1 VWHDDTT
8 CLHDLCAR
16 LGRPIISS
24 HARRNL
30 IGWHG
35 NLTCM
40 LAAHQNTNTAERPE
54 KERERERERERE
66 STVMAVRWFLSRRTC
81 NVTKRKTRTTSPD
94 RCVSCFRPASER
106 GALASRRLADQVL
119 FFGVRSAGA
128 RKHSRRGARFPLPR
142 SRRRH
147 AERALPAPAP
157 ALRLSAAGD
166 GAQGQNRQAS
176 PGAEPSG
183 VRGSSP
189 RGGGGASSP
198 ASWAR
203 VSWGWG
209 MAGWGLGRP
218 RPRVGFEYS
227 LRCVSRAGRGG
238 TGTVLNA
245 PVSASR
251 RPLPEMWTTDRKE
264 GSAGVSWAQRLVNG
278 DMCARFT
285 KPVGG
290 KNRPPPVTV
299 YRR

>member
-1 VWHDDTT
+1 
-8 CLHDLCAR
+8 
-16 LGRPIISS
+16 
-24 HARRNL
+24 
-30 IGWHG
+30 
-35 NLTCM
+35 M

-54 KERERERERERE
+54 KEREYGNGREM
-66 STVMAVRWFLSRRTC
+66 VLDLLSRRTC

-106 GALASRRLADQVL
+106 SALASRRLADQVL

-128 RKHSRRGARFPLPR
+128 RKHSRGARFPLPR

-183 VRGSSP
+183 VPS
-189 RGGGGASSP
+189 ASSP

-203 VSWGWG
+203 GSCGWG
-209 MAGWGLGRP
+209 LAGWGLGRP

-227 LRCVSRAGRGG
+227 LRCVSREAAAVR
-238 TGTVLNA
+238 V
-245 PVSASR
+245 R
-251 RPLPEMWTTDRKE
+251 
-264 GSAGVSWAQRLVNG
+264 
-278 DMCARFT
+278 
-285 KPVGG
+285 
-290 KNRPPPVTV
+290 
-299 YRR
+299 Y

>member
-1 VWHDDTT
+1 
-8 CLHDLCAR
+8 
-16 LGRPIISS
+16 
-24 HARRNL
+24 
-30 IGWHG
+30 
-35 NLTCM
+35 
-40 LAAHQNTNTAERPE
+40 
-54 KERERERERERE
+54 
-66 STVMAVRWFLSRRTC
+66 MAVRWFLAFLPCTTS

-106 GALASRRLADQVL
+106 SALASRRLADQVL

-128 RKHSRRGARFPLPR
+128 RKHSRGARFPLPR

-147 AERALPAPAP
+147 AERALPAPAPAP

-203 VSWGWG
+203 GSWGL
-209 MAGWGLGRP
+209 AGWGLGRP

-227 LRCVSRAGRGG
+227 LRCVSREAAAVR
-238 TGTVLNA
+238 V
-245 PVSASR
+245 R
-251 RPLPEMWTTDRKE
+251 
-264 GSAGVSWAQRLVNG
+264 
-278 DMCARFT
+278 
-285 KPVGG
+285 
-290 KNRPPPVTV
+290 
-299 YRR
+299 Y

>member
-1 VWHDDTT
+1 
-8 CLHDLCAR
+8 
-16 LGRPIISS
+16 
-24 HARRNL
+24 
-30 IGWHG
+30 
-35 NLTCM
+35 M

-54 KERERERERERE
+54 KEREYGNGREM
-66 STVMAVRWFLSRRTC
+66 VLDLLSRRTC

-106 GALASRRLADQVL
+106 SALASRRLADQVL

-128 RKHSRRGARFPLPR
+128 RKHSRGARFPLPR

>member
-1 VWHDDTT
+1 
-8 CLHDLCAR
+8 
-16 LGRPIISS
+16 
-24 HARRNL
+24 
-30 IGWHG
+30 
-35 NLTCM
+35 M

-54 KERERERERERE
+54 KEREYGNGREM
-66 STVMAVRWFLSRRTC
+66 VLDLLSRRTC

-94 RCVSCFRPASER
+94 RCVSCFWRLS
-106 GALASRRLADQVL
+106 ALASRRLADQVL

-128 RKHSRRGARFPLPR
+128 RKHSRGARFPLPR

-147 AERALPAPAP
+147 AERALPAPAPAP

-203 VSWGWG
+203 GSWGL
-209 MAGWGLGRP
+209 AGWGLGRP

-227 LRCVSRAGRGG
+227 LRCVSREAAAVR
-238 TGTVLNA
+238 V
-245 PVSASR
+245 R
-251 RPLPEMWTTDRKE
+251 
-264 GSAGVSWAQRLVNG
+264 
-278 DMCARFT
+278 
-285 KPVGG
+285 
-290 KNRPPPVTV
+290 
-299 YRR
+299 Y